1 MAERERERG
10 RSGAPERDELLS
22 TKVAIPRI
30 RPGLLT
36 RSSLLEALDQAAV
49 RELTVVCTP
58 PGFGK
63 TTLLAQWAQL
73 AQGRVAWLSLDP
85 DDSDPVRFWRYVVA
99 ALDRAGILTGAR
111 VKPLLQ
117 APSGVSS
124 ETIVTVLIN
133 DLETHP
139 EETTV
144 VLDDYHTVGSRSV
157 HDGISFLLDH
167 LPSWLHL
174 VVASRS
180 DPPLPVASLRA
191 AGKLAELRDADLR
204 FTSQESA
211 TFLREVWDL
220 DLSQEAV
227 AALDRRTEGWAVGLQ
242 LAALSLQRRSDP
254 GHFVEAFTGTN
265 RYVID
270 YLSEEVLKRQP
281 DPVRTFLL
289 ECSILERLSSPL
301 CNAVTGG
308 SDGQS
313 MLEKLERANLFLVPL
328 DDERRWYRFHH
339 LFGDLLRAQ
348 LQRVQPGRAP
358 ELYRKAAAWCESH
371 DLTDDAIRYALK
383 AGDMTSAKCLVEE
396 HLGQTLRRGES
407 VTLQRWLSALPDEA
421 VKSSPAL
428 CVALGLMELHL
439 GHLEAVDRLIDHAE
453 HGFDQGQAPLDVEVP
468 TDGGMVGEVPA
479 ALAILRSELASARGR
494 PEPTNEYATSALA
507 QMAEDERGPRLW
519 GRWLQFLA
527 DWMDG
532 RMERAESG
540 FAQILAEARTLP
552 DPHPLTTS
560 CHTLGWV
567 QQARGELTRGLRTYQ
582 EGLRYARAG
591 GRFVSFHS
599 GEAHIGIAQ
608 VLYARNELDDALRHV
623 TSGID
628 LVRQV
633 VEFQLPAFGQVTLAW
648 ILHALGQSEDAL
660 EAMNDACRLLPR
672 SDVVTMFSPAQTE
685 RARLWLAQGRIDQAM
700 RWAVERGLSADDAP
714 SYPRERD
721 HLVLARVLLARSE
734 PKRALGLLARLDA
747 LAESHGRIGSL
758 IEIRALRSLAL
769 QSVADHPG
777 ALTALSEALS
787 MARPEGYIRVF
798 ADEGAPMA
806 SLLQSLIRARGRGWG
821 TAISRAER
829 EHLNRVVRA
838 FRAPVGHPEMPEAA
852 RVAPGSIEP
861 LTRRELDVLGSMAAG
876 RRNQQIADELVIT
889 LETVKRHVSHIL
901 NKLGAANRMEAVA
914 TARDLHL
921 IP

>member
-1 MAERERERG
+1 MAERERDRG
-10 RSGAPERDELLS
+10 WGGAPEREEVLS

-30 RPGLLT
+30 RAGLLT
-36 RSSLLEALDQAAV
+36 RSPLLEALNQATV
-49 RELTVVCTP
+49 RELTLVCTP

-63 TTLLAQWAQL
+63 TTLLAQWAQI
-73 AQGRVAWLSLDP
+73 ARGRVAWLSLDP

-99 ALDRAGILTGAR
+99 ALDRAGLLTGER
-111 VKPLLQ
+111 VKSLLQ

-144 VLDDYHTVGSRSV
+144 VLDDYHTIGSRSV
-157 HDGISFLLDH
+157 HAGITFLLDH
-167 LPSWLHL
+167 LPSWLHV

-180 DPPLPVASLRA
+180 DPPLPVASIRA

-204 FTSQESA
+204 FSPEESA
-211 TFLREVWDL
+211 AFLREVWEL

-242 LAALSLQRRSDP
+242 LAALSLQRRPDP

-270 YLSEEVLKRQP
+270 YLSDEVLKRQP
-281 DPVRTFLL
+281 NPVRTFLL
-289 ECSILERLSSPL
+289 ESSILERLSASL

-313 MLEKLERANLFLVPL
+313 MLERLERANLFLVPL

-348 LQRVQPGRAP
+348 FQRAQPGRAP
-358 ELYRKAAAWCESH
+358 ELYRKASAWCESH

-383 AGDMTSAKCLVEE
+383 AGDMTAAKGLVEA
-396 HLGQTLRRGES
+396 HLGHTLRRGES
-407 VTLQRWLSALPDEA
+407 VTLQRWLSAFPDEA

-453 HGFDQGQAPLDVEVP
+453 RGFDQGQAPLDVEVP
-468 TDGGMVGEVPA
+468 TDGGMVGEVPV
-479 ALAILRSELASARGR
+479 ALAILRAELASARGR

-519 GRWLQFLA
+519 GRWLQLLA
-527 DWMDG
+527 DWMGG

-567 QQARGELTRGLRTYQ
+567 QQVRGELGRSLRTYR
-582 EGLRYARAG
+582 EGLRYARDG
-591 GRFVSFHS
+591 GSFVPFHA

-628 LVRQV
+628 LVQQV
-633 VEFQLPAFGQVTLAW
+633 VEFQLPAFGQVMLAW
-648 ILHALGQSEDAL
+648 ILQALGRSDDAL
-660 EAMNDACRLLPR
+660 EAMNDACRLLPP
-672 SDVVTMFSPAQTE
+672 SDVVTMFSPAHTE
-685 RARLWLAQGRIDQAM
+685 RAGLWLAQGRLEQATG
-700 RWAVERGLSADDAP
+700 WAIERGLSADDAL

-721 HLVLARVLLARSE
+721 HVMLARILLAQSE
-734 PKRALGLLARLDA
+734 PERALGLLDRLDA
-747 LAESHGRIGSL
+747 LAESQCRIASL

-769 QSVADHPG
+769 QAVADRPG

-787 MARPEGYIRVF
+787 MAQPEGYIRVF
-798 ADEGAPMA
+798 ADAGAPMA
-806 SLLQSLIRARGRGWG
+806 SLLQSLIRARGRGRG

-838 FRAPVGHPEMPEAA
+838 FGAPLGRPEMPEAA
-852 RVAPGSIEP
+852 RAATGSIEP
-861 LTRRELDVLGSMAAG
+861 LTRRELEILESMATG

-889 LETVKRHVSHIL
+889 VETVKRHVSHIL
-901 NKLGAANRMEAVA
+901 NKLGATNRMEAVA
-914 TARDLHL
+914 TARNLHF

>member
-1 MAERERERG
+1 MAEQELEGGPGGVPERE
-10 RSGAPERDELLS
+10 ELLS

-30 RPGLLT
+30 RPELLT
-36 RSSLLEALDQAAV
+36 RSPLLEALDQATV
-49 RELTVVCTP
+49 HGLTLVCTP

-63 TTLLAQWAQL
+63 TTLLAQWAQI
-73 AQGRVAWLSLDP
+73 ARGRVAWLSLDP

-99 ALDRAGILTGAR
+99 ALDRAGLLTGGR
-111 VKPLLQ
+111 IKPLLQ

-139 EETTV
+139 EETTL
-144 VLDDYHTVGSRSV
+144 VLDDYHTIGSRSV
-157 HDGISFLLDH
+157 HDDVSFLLDH
-167 LPSWLHL
+167 LPPWLHV

-180 DPPLPVASLRA
+180 DPPLPVARLRA
-191 AGKLAELRDADLR
+191 SGKLAELRDADLR
-204 FTSQESA
+204 FTPQESTA
-211 TFLREVWDL
+211 FLREVWKL

-254 GHFVEAFTGTN
+254 EHFVEAFTGTN

-270 YLSEEVLKRQP
+270 YLSEEVLERQP
-281 DPVRTFLL
+281 DQVRTFLL
-289 ECSILERLSSPL
+289 ESSILERLTAPL
-301 CNAVTGG
+301 CDAVTGD

-313 MLEKLERANLFLVPL
+313 MLEGLERANLFLVPF
-328 DDERRWYRFHH
+328 DEQRRWYRFHH

-348 LQRVQPGRAP
+348 LQRAQPGRAP
-358 ELYRKAAAWCESH
+358 ELYRKAAAWCDSH
-371 DLTDDAIRYALK
+371 DLTNDAIRYALK
-383 AGDMTSAKCLVEE
+383 AGDIASAKRLVEE
-396 HLGQTLRRGES
+396 HLGQTLRCGES
-407 VTLQRWLSALPDEA
+407 VTLQRWLLALPDEA

-453 HGFDQGQAPLDVEVP
+453 HGFDRGQAPLDVEVP
-468 TDGGMVGEVPA
+468 TDGGMVREVPA
-479 ALAILRSELASARGR
+479 ALAMLRSELASVLGR
-494 PEPTNEYATSALA
+494 PELTSAYATSALA
-507 QMAEDERGPRLW
+507 QMAEDEQGPRLW
-519 GRWLQFLA
+519 GRWLQLLA
-527 DWMDG
+527 DWIDG
-532 RMERAESG
+532 RMAQAESG
-540 FAQILAEARTLP
+540 FAKILAEARTLP

-567 QQARGELTRGLRTYQ
+567 QQARGELSRSLRTYQ
-582 EGLRYARAG
+582 EGLRYAREG
-591 GRFVSFHS
+591 VGFVSFHS

-623 TSGID
+623 TSGVD

-660 EAMNDACRLLPR
+660 EAMDNACRLLPL

-685 RARLWLAQGRIDQAM
+685 RARLWLAQGRIDRATG
-700 RWAVERGLSADDAP
+700 WADERGLSADDAP

-721 HLVLARVLLARSE
+721 HLVLARVLIARSE
-734 PKRALGLLARLDA
+734 PKRALGLLERLDA

-769 QSVADHPG
+769 QAVADHPG

-787 MARPEGYIRVF
+787 MAQPEGYIRAF

-821 TAISRAER
+821 TAISGAER

-838 FRAPVGHPEMPEAA
+838 FQALPGHGERPDAA
-852 RVAPGSIEP
+852 HAATGSIEP
-861 LTRRELDVLGSMAAG
+861 LTRRELDVLESMAAG

-889 LETVKRHVSHIL
+889 LETVKRHVSHIF
-901 NKLGAANRMEAVA
+901 NKLGATNRMEAVA